1 MKKKIFIGLILFI
14 FLSTYKLKNDYNIF
28 KVFNIEKI
36 EISNNT
42 ILDSDT
48 IQKDLNFL
56 YQKNIFSLNEKE
68 IKENIEKNIFIESFE
83 MKKIYPNSIKIKIFE
98 KKPIAIL
105 HDKTEKFFFTNKGD
119 IIKYLNIKK
128 FENLPTVF
136 SNKDSFN
143 FFYKQLVKINFP
155 IEQIKSFYFFEAN
168 RWDLLMIN
176 NKTIKLPIKNYEKS
190 LKNFL
195 RINEMDD
202 FTKFKVFD
210 YRINGQLILK

>member
-98 KKPIAIL
+98 KIPIAIL
-105 HDKTEKFFFTNKGD
+105 HDKTEKFFSL
-119 IIKYLNIKK
+119 IKEI
-128 FENLPTVF
+128 
-136 SNKDSFN
+136 
-143 FFYKQLVKINFP
+143 
-155 IEQIKSFYFFEAN
+155 
-168 RWDLLMIN
+168 
-176 NKTIKLPIKNYEKS
+176 
-190 LKNFL
+190 
-195 RINEMDD
+195 
-202 FTKFKVFD
+202 
-210 YRINGQLILK
+210 